1 MTDFSNNKAPTRSKW
16 WLAYAVF
23 IVFIELL
30 GYSVLLRHPD
40 AGVLEF
46 LSVCFS
52 VGLYAGLFGFALS
65 KSIMTPVFWHAFLL
79 VNIVYAHIYA
89 YFGAID
95 LYPGVPEAQKMVGSI
110 FSAVCYLPAIVALC
124 LYGRKSDQAWLPNN
138 SNVSDQ

>member
-46 LSVCFS
+46 LSVCLS

-95 LYPGVPEAQKMVGSI
+95 LYYRCARSPKNGW
-110 FSAVCYLPAIVALC
+110 
-124 LYGRKSDQAWLPNN
+124 LYFLSCMLFTRNCCFMFIREKVRPSLAAKQ
-138 SNVSDQ
+138 